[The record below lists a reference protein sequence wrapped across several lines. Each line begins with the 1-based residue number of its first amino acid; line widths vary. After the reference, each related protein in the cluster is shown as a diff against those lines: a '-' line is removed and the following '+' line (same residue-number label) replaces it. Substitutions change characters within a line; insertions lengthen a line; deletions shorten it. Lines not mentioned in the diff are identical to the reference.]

1 MNMKELRQR
10 AGVKAEEVVFRLGVS
25 MSTLRNWE
33 QGRTVPNLTPAQYL
47 ELITLYK
54 CTAEELAAATPDQST
69 KN

>member
-10 AGVKAEEVVFRLGVS
+10 AGIKAEEVVFKLGIS

-33 QGRTVPNLTPAQYL
+33 QGRTVPNLTPVQYL

-54 CTAEELAAATPDQST
+54 CTVEELAAAIQDKST
-69 KN
+69 

>member
-10 AGVKAEEVVFRLGVS
+10 AGVKAEEVVFKLGVS

-47 ELITLYK
+47 ELSNALQLYG
-54 CTAEELAAATPDQST
+54 
-69 KN
+69 